1 MPTPDQQLLIR
12 FEDIRIVK
20 LSMTVPESLAETI
33 DEFEIQLGFDPLFYE
48 NKEKEFD
55 IVFNIEIKNID
66 SSFLLEAKA
75 FATFVTNNPISDE
88 FKKSDFAKINAPA
101 IAFPYLRAYIST
113 VTLNS
118 GMQPI
123 VLPAYNF
130 TNAKAD
136 NKESDSQ

>member
-12 FEDIRIVK
+12 FDDIRVVK
-20 LSMTVPESLAETI
+20 LSMTVPENLSEPI
-33 DEFEIQLGFDPLFYE
+33 EEFEIQLDFDPLFQDK
-48 NKEKEFD
+48 KEKEFD
-55 IVFNIEIKNID
+55 VVFNIKIKNND
-66 SSFLLEAKA
+66 SSFLLESKA
-75 FATFVTNNPISDE
+75 IARFVTNNVISDD
-88 FKKSDFAKINAPA
+88 FKKSNFAKVNAPA

-130 TNAKAD
+130 TTVKVD
-136 NKESDSQ
+136 NPEKDSQ